1 MYFSTFIQW
10 STMQPL
16 EKRSISLSTNM
27 ELRLR
32 ILLKENS
39 KVQIIVVVY
48 SHFCKNKTS
57 KIHVCFHMHRLSLQ
71 VHTRILV
78 IPEEMNLLCRKQ
90 RWDDNFFIT
99 LYPSVNFEFCPIIY
113 CAYVISF

>member
-39 KVQIIVVVY
+39 KVQIDQLGG
-48 SHFCKNKTS
+48 SS
-57 KIHVCFHMHRLSLQ
+57 SLDW
-71 VHTRILV
+71 LDWY
-78 IPEEMNLLCRKQ
+78 L
-90 RWDDNFFIT
+90 W
-99 LYPSVNFEFCPIIY
+99 SVGGS
-113 CAYVISF
+113 AGAA